1 MKKLFSFMLASALC
15 AVLMGC
21 GDEDKGSS
29 ATTTKTEKAVEKA
42 VEKPVKKKGDPLKDA
57 KNDVEAMRL
66 KDFIALVLDSGCD
79 VSPTAAQS
87 LGADY
92 EFDYN
97 FHKTTLACEG
107 KFKKFNNIVK
117 KWDLNKIKKNHKDYP
132 KYVYRRVNYINEYID
147 KNGEF
152 GSLKDMLYTSSKNK
166 VIISDDEIVIDD
178 ILYYKLDRKNS
189 TLIIGPIA
197 DESDEE
203 KLMNSQLEV
212 AFYQYF
218 IDKGTDFPLSIEG
231 DNIVAKIDLNAKEN
245 AKKEVEAM
253 SLKEFYKF
261 YKNGGCD
268 TYKEFLNHKA
278 KIACEE
284 KFKTHKDKLDE
295 VIKWQKDYPF
305 ASDEWFLY
313 NSSLPYINDYVIANK
328 KFGNLEDMINTIT
341 NKEEFKKQLEAT
353 NGFMLVEGFLGFSKA
368 DMDSKNLTITIH
380 TPGKNTAIEMI
391 KSSIKQRIEKEK
403 LKDEPNAEKLKSL
416 EENLARFSSAEGLK
430 EFDETFEDDLLREVA
445 SEVAIEEG
453 ALKTIVQATTK
464 DGKFVV
470 KFPFDDT
477 KAISDVAKKY
487 ANEILPIIDDI
498 RKYYQKHKKFHTDI
512 NKMTDKYVSANKDSF
527 YIVLDG
533 YCVDG
538 KLDRANA
545 TLTLSQSQRYG
556 KSAKCKKILANESMA
571 NIMSENGG
579 VYSLK

>member
-21 GDEDKGSS
+21 GDEDKSSS
-29 ATTTKTEKAVEKA
+29 ATTTKTQKA
-42 VEKPVKKKGDPLKDA
+42 VEKPVKKKGDPKKDA
-57 KNDVEAMRL
+57 QSDVEAMRL
-66 KDFIALVLDSGCD
+66 KDFTALVLDSGCD

-107 KFKKFNNIVK
+107 KFKKFNNK
-117 KWDLNKIKKNHKDYP
+117 LKNLDLNRIKKKHKDWLEGL
-132 KYVYRRVNYINEYID
+132 YREVNDINEYID

-152 GSLKDMLYTSSKNK
+152 GSLKDMLDRFDIAKAK
-166 VIISDDEIVIDD
+166 VISGDEIVMNNM
-178 ILYYKLDRKNS
+178 LYKLDRKNS
-189 TLIIGPIA
+189 TLIIGPIT

-203 KLMNSQLEV
+203 KLIVSQLEV
-212 AFYQYF
+212 AVRQYS
-218 IDKGTDFPLSIEG
+218 IDNGTSFPLSIEG

-284 KFKTHKDKLDE
+284 KFKTHKDKLDKQ
-295 VIKWQKDYPF
+295 IKWQKDYPF
-305 ASDEWFLY
+305 ASDEWFLH
-313 NSSLPYINDYVIANK
+313 NSLADINDYVIANK
-328 KFGNLEDMINTIT
+328 KFGNLEDMISNP
-341 NKEEFKKQLEAT
+341 NKEEVKKQLEAT
-353 NGFMLVEGFLGFSKA
+353 NGFMVVDGLLGFSKA
-368 DMDSKNLTITIH
+368 DMDSKNLTITLHSID
-380 TPGKNTAIEMI
+380 KNTMIETA
-391 KSSIKQRIEKEK
+391 KSIAKQEIEKEK

-416 EENLARFSSAEGLK
+416 EENLAKFPSAEELK
-430 EFDETFEDDLLREVA
+430 ELDELFEGDLLRQVA

-453 ALKTIVQATTK
+453 ALKTIVQATAK

-477 KAISDVAKKY
+477 KAIADEAKKY
-487 ANEILPIIDDI
+487 ANQILPIIDNI

-512 NKMTDKYVSANKDSF
+512 NKMTDKYVIIDRDDKDSF
-527 YIVLDG
+527 NIDLL
-533 YCVDG
+533 CVDG

-556 KSAKCKKILANESMA
+556 KSAKCKKILADESMA

>member
-21 GDEDKGSS
+21 GDEDKSSS
-29 ATTTKTEKAVEKA
+29 ATTTKTEKAVEKP

-66 KDFIALVLDSGCD
+66 KDFIALLLDSGCD

-92 EFDYN
+92 EFDYK

-117 KWDLNKIKKNHKDYP
+117 KWDLKKKKKNYKDHLEYL
-132 KYVYRRVNYINEYID
+132 YGRVNDINKYID
-147 KNGEF
+147 ENGEF
-152 GSLKDMLYTSSKNK
+152 GSLKDMLDKFNFRKAK
-166 VIISDDEIVIDD
+166 VISGDEIVMDD
-178 ILYYKLDRKNS
+178 KLYKLDRKNS

-203 KLMNSQLEV
+203 KLMTSQLEV
-212 AFYQYF
+212 AVRQYS

-284 KFKTHKDKLDE
+284 KFKTYKDKLDKQIE
-295 VIKWQKDYPF
+295 WQKDYPF
-305 ASDEWFLY
+305 ASDKWFLH
-313 NSSLPYINDYVIANK
+313 NSLADINDYVIANK
-328 KFGNLEDMINTIT
+328 KFGNLEDMT
-341 NKEEFKKQLEAT
+341 NEEVKKQLETT
-353 NGFMLVEGFLGFSKA
+353 NGIMIVESFLGFSKA
-368 DMDSKNLTITIH
+368 DMDSKNLTITLHSID
-380 TPGKNTAIEMI
+380 KNTVIEYV
-391 KSSIKQRIEKEK
+391 KSFIKQEIEKEK

-416 EENLARFSSAEGLK
+416 EENLAKFPSAEELK
-430 EFDETFEDDLLREVA
+430 ELDKLFEGDLLRQVA

-477 KAISDVAKKY
+477 KAISDEAKKY
-487 ANEILPIIDDI
+487 ANQILPIIDDI

-512 NKMTDKYVSANKDSF
+512 KKMTDGFINTAGYDKDSF
-527 YIVLDG
+527 SIALS
-533 YCVDG
+533 CVDG

-556 KSAKCKKILANESMA
+556 KSAKCKKILADESMA

>member
-21 GDEDKGSS
+21 GDEDKSSS
-29 ATTTKTEKAVEKA
+29 ATTTKTEKA

-57 KNDVEAMRL
+57 QNDVEAMRL

-92 EFDYN
+92 EFDYK

-107 KFKKFNNIVK
+107 KFKKFNNQMK
-117 KWDLNKIKKNHKDYP
+117 KFDLNKIKKNYKDHLEYL
-132 KYVYRRVNYINEYID
+132 YGRVNDINKYID
-147 KNGEF
+147 ENGEF
-152 GSLKDMLYTSSKNK
+152 GSLKDMLDKFDFRKAK
-166 VIISDDEIVIDD
+166 VISDDEIAIND
-178 ILYYKLDRKNS
+178 ILYKLDRKNS
-189 TLIIGPIA
+189 TLIIGPIT

-203 KLMNSQLEV
+203 KLMISQLNV

-218 IDKGTDFPLSIEG
+218 IDKSTDFPLSIDG

-284 KFKTHKDKLDE
+284 KFKTYKDKLDKQIE
-295 VIKWQKDYPF
+295 WQKDYPF

-313 NSSLPYINDYVIANK
+313 NSLADINDYVIANK
-328 KFGNLEDMINTIT
+328 KFGNLEDMINT
-341 NKEEFKKQLEAT
+341 NKEEVIKRLEAT
-353 NGFMLVEGFLGFSKA
+353 NGVKMADGFLGFSKA
-368 DMDSKNLTITIH
+368 DMDSKNLTITLHSID
-380 TPGKNTAIEMI
+380 KNTVIEYV
-391 KSSIKQRIEKEK
+391 KSFIKQEIEKEK
-403 LKDEPNAEKLKSL
+403 LKDEPNAETLKSL
-416 EENLARFSSAEGLK
+416 EENLAEYSSAEELK
-430 EFDETFEDDLLREVA
+430 KFDEYFGDNLLRGVA

-477 KAISDVAKKY
+477 KAISDEAKKY
-487 ANEILPIIDDI
+487 ANQILPIIDDI

-512 NKMTDKYVSANKDSF
+512 KKMTDGFVNTGGYDKDSF
-527 YIVLDG
+527 SIALS
-533 YCVDG
+533 CVDG

-556 KSAKCKKILANESMA
+556 KSARCKKILADESMV